1 MTLSRQRQHA
11 LDHIAPIANKKN
23 HNKFHCISI
32 SFWLWRHCHRRHH
45 HHVLQIR
52 TVIVQKHIMIVMTCF
67 AVYTYNLLPFY
78 GSNLMKC
85 RIHGKKS
92 TSTIQAIFSILAKVI
107 VFVEAKKKQTDIDI
121 DRKTD
126 WK

>member
-11 LDHIAPIANKKN
+11 LDHIAPIANKKL
-23 HNKFHCISI
+23 HNKFQCISI
-32 SFWLWRHCHRRHH
+32 SFWLWWHCHRRHH

-52 TVIVQKHIMIVMTCF
+52 TVIVQKHIMTVMTCF

-85 RIHGKKS
+85 RIHGKKALHNS
-92 TSTIQAIFSILAKVI
+92 SYFLHFSESDC
-107 VFVEAKKKQTDIDI
+107 FCGGRKKTN
-121 DRKTD
+121 
-126 WK
+126 WH